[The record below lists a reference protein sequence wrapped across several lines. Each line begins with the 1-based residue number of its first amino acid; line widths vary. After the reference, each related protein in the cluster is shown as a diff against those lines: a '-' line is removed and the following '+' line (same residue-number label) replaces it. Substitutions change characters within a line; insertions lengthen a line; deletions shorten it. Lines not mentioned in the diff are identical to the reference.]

1 MKLHYWNM
9 ALGQSEEGPSF
20 YVSQTLFNEDEGYEY
35 IVPKY
40 TIVEE
45 GDDLSSVDPEYE
57 IVLSRRVLLSSGY
70 PAQTG
75 FRVMSSDGSVIKDI
89 DFEEG
94 FRLNEYSN
102 DDQYLI
108 VMGNKTYIA

>member
-1 MKLHYWNM
+1 
-9 ALGQSEEGPSF
+9 
-20 YVSQTLFNEDEGYEY
+20 
-35 IVPKY
+35 
-40 TIVEE
+40 
-45 GDDLSSVDPEYE
+45 
-57 IVLSRRVLLSSGY
+57 
-70 PAQTG
+70 
-75 FRVMSSDGSVIKDI
+75 MSSDGSVIKDI